1 MLLSGGGWVCVERV
15 FRVRVRFLLFP
26 IWLIYSS
33 LFDMKFRYV
42 SMERDILGALS
53 AA

>member
-26 IWLIYSS
+26 IWLVYSS
-33 LFDMKFRYV
+33 PFDMKFRYRRI
-42 SMERDILGALS
+42 EKDILGVLS